1 MEMTISVMQMSQC
14 SDDVAIDRVKYI
26 HGDLRDVYA
35 DVKNCALTFAREYD
49 LTNGKQSL
57 VEMSENLE
65 GLPSAY
71 IYIEDKIKHMFFA
84 TRQGGPNL

>member
-1 MEMTISVMQMSQC
+1 MENTISVMQMSQC
-14 SDDVAIDRVKYI
+14 SDDVAIDRVKYFY
-26 HGDLRDVYA
+26 GDLRDIYA

-49 LTNGKQSL
+49 LTSGKQSL
-57 VEMSENLE
+57 VEMKENRE

-71 IYIEDKIKHMFFA
+71 IYSEEKIEHMFFA

>member
-14 SDDVAIDRVKYI
+14 SDDVAIDRIKYI

-35 DVKNCALTFAREYD
+35 DVKNCAMTFAREYD
-49 LTNGKQSL
+49 LINDKKSL
-57 VEMSENLE
+57 VEMKENLE

-71 IYIEDKIKHMFFA
+71 IYSEEKIQHVFFA
-84 TRQGGPNL
+84 TRQGGVL